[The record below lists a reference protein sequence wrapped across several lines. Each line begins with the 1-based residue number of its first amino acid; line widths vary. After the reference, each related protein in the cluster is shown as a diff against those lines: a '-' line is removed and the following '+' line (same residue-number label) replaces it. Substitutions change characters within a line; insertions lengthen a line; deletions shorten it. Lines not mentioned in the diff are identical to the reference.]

1 MFQLNDHKEFFD
13 SIRKVLNQSNEYLTK
28 MLLLVLALDA
38 LSHQL

>member
-13 SIRKVLNQSNEYLTK
+13 SIRKVLNQNNEYLTK